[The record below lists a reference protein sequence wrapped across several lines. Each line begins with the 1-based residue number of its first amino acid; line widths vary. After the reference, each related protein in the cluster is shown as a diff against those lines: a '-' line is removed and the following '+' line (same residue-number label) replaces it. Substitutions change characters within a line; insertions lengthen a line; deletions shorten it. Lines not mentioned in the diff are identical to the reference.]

1 MKMDV
6 GTLLVGLISVGV
18 FALPF
23 VLTIR
28 GRKKKKNRL
37 VKSLNVLATGQNTT
51 LGQKEFCG
59 NYAIGMDR
67 ENNFV
72 FFQKTIKKE
81 LQPPQLV
88 DLSQIKACKT
98 LNQAI
103 NAKGDRTIEK
113 LGLQFQPIKNDRPE
127 TYLEFYHH
135 EQSYQLQ
142 GEIQSMEAWS
152 QRINDRLREL
162 KAKGL

>member
-23 VLTIR
+23 VLTVR
-28 GRKKKKNRL
+28 GRRKKKNRL
-37 VKSLNVLATGQNTT
+37 VKSLNHLAAGQNTT

-59 NYAIGMDR
+59 NYVIGMDR

-81 LQPPQLV
+81 LQPPQMV
-88 DLSQIKACKT
+88 DLSQIKACKI
-98 LNQAI
+98 LNQA
-103 NAKGDRTIEK
+103 NNVKGERIIEK

-127 TYLEFYHH
+127 IYLEFYHH
-135 EQSYQLQ
+135 EQSYQVQ
-142 GEIQSMEAWS
+142 GELQSLENWS
-152 QRINDRLREL
+152 QRINDSLREL
-162 KAKGL
+162 KSKGL